1 MLKVGELAAL
11 AKLTVRTLH
20 HYDSIGLL
28 SPSARSDAGYRLY
41 DRNDVARLQNIQAL
55 RSFGMSLADI
65 GLYLDSPQ
73 ASPLAVVD
81 RQLAELERQLQD
93 TARMR
98 DQLLRLR
105 GDLATGGAPDL
116 STWLTTLE
124 QTMDHMKTYEKYFTR
139 EELESLPMYH
149 DAAVK
154 ADWQGLVEQG
164 EGLMRSQV
172 APSSDAAQ
180 AFALRWLEIFQRD
193 TAGVPQLAAKLNA
206 MALREKQTIGIP
218 APVMAYAHAAIG
230 ALKHATWAKYLKP
243 ETIERMRSHY
253 AARGPEWP
261 ELVVAVQAGMR
272 ADPDAAGAEARAL
285 AGRWLALFHDMVGT
299 DPAEVAAFRAAIAG
313 EPLLRMGSAIDD
325 TMLVWLRRAL
335 AAPVAS

>member
-41 DRNDVARLQNIQAL
+41 DRNDVARLQSIQAL

-65 GLYLDSPQ
+65 GLCLDSP
-73 ASPLAVVD
+73 AGSPLAVVD
-81 RQLAELERQLQD
+81 RQLAELERQLHE

-105 GDLATGGAPDL
+105 GDLAAGATPDM

-124 QTMDHMKTYEKYFTR
+124 EMMTHMQTYETYFTPD
-139 EELESLPMYH
+139 ELEQLPMYH
-149 DAAVK
+149 DDAAK

-172 APSSDAAQ
+172 APASDAAK
-180 AFALRWLEIFQRD
+180 AFALRWLQTFERD
-193 TAGVPQLAAKLNA
+193 TRGDARLVAKINA
-206 MALREKQTIGIP
+206 MAMVEHDKVGVPKPLMDF
-218 APVMAYAHAAIG
+218 VLAAVG
-230 ALKHATWAKYLKP
+230 ELKAGTWARYLAAD
-243 ETIERMRSHY
+243 TLARMRRHS
-253 AARGPEWP
+253 ATRGHEWTG
-261 ELVVAVQAGMR
+261 LMTDVQAAMER
-272 ADPDAAGAEARAL
+272 DPEARSPAASEL
-285 AGRWLALFHDMVGT
+285 ARRWMDLFHDMVGT
-299 DPAEVAAFRAAIAG
+299 DPSTVAAFRRATAS
-313 EPLLRMGSAIDD
+313 EPLLRMGAGLDD
-325 TMLVWLRRAL
+325 AMIGWLRRAMPGPK
-335 AAPVAS
+335 AA

>member
-81 RQLAELERQLQD
+81 RQLAELERQLRE

-98 DQLLRLR
+98 DLLRHLR
-105 GDLATGGAPDL
+105 GDLAAGGTPDL
-116 STWLTTLE
+116 ATWLTTLE
-124 QTMDHMKTYEKYFTR
+124 QTMDHMTTYEKYFTR
-139 EELESLPMYH
+139 EELDNLPMYH
-149 DAAVK
+149 DDDAR

-172 APSSDAAQ
+172 PPGSEAAK
-180 AFALRWLEIFQRD
+180 AFALRWLQTFERD
-193 TAGVPQLAAKLNA
+193 TGGDAQLAAKLNA
-206 MALREKQTIGIP
+206 MAKVEQEKVGVPQP
-218 APVMAYAHAAIG
+218 LMQYVFAA
-230 ALKHATWAKYLKP
+230 AAELKYDIWAKYLP
-243 ETIERMRSHY
+243 PAAIEQMRRHH
-253 AARGPEWP
+253 ATRGHEWGG
-261 ELVVAVQAGMR
+261 LVVDVQARMQL
-272 ADPDAAGAEARAL
+272 DPEAREPASSDV
-285 AGRWLALFHDMVGT
+285 ARRWLELFHDMVGT
-299 DPAEVAAFRAAIAG
+299 DPQTVANFRRAMAG
-313 EPLLRMGSAIDD
+313 EPVLRMGPGISDAMIG
-325 TMLVWLRRAL
+325 WLRRGMPGPK
-335 AAPVAS
+335 AA

>member
-105 GDLATGGAPDL
+105 GDLAAGGAPDL

-124 QTMDHMKTYEKYFTR
+124 QTMDHMTTYEKYFTPA
-139 EELESLPMYH
+139 ELERLPTYN
-149 DAAVK
+149 DEAVK
-154 ADWQGLVEQG
+154 AQWQALVDQAEGLV
-164 EGLMRSQV
+164 RSQV
-172 APSSDAAQ
+172 PPNSDAAK
-180 AFALRWLEIFQRD
+180 AFALRWLEIFERD
-193 TAGVPQLAAKLNA
+193 TGGDPTLAAKLNA
-206 MALREKQTIGIP
+206 MAAHERT
-218 APVMAYAHAAIG
+218 APGVPEPVFDYIKAAIG
-230 ALKHATWAKYLKP
+230 ALKVDTWSKYLPP
-243 ETIERMRSHY
+243 EVIERMQRHW
-253 AARGPEWP
+253 ATRGAEWAD
-261 ELVVAVQAGMR
+261 LIVAVQAGMQ
-272 ADPDAAGAEARAL
+272 ADPAAAGMRAGELAR
-285 AGRWLALFHDMVGT
+285 RWMELFHHMIGT
-299 DPAEVAAFRAAIAG
+299 DPDDVASFRRAIAN
-313 EPLLRMGSAIDD
+313 EPLLRKGPGINDD
-325 TMLVWLRRAL
+325 MIGWLRRAMPGPK
-335 AAPVAS
+335 AA